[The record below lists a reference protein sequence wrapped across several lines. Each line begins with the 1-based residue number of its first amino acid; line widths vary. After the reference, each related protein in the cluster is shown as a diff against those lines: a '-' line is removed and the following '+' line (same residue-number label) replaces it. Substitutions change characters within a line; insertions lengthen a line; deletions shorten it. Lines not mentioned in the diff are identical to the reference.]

1 MNTSASHPSLIGLR
15 GLRSAPALTSRER
28 QGLRAE
34 LDQKLSACE
43 WFTIGVMA
51 ADGAAAIATLRQL
64 ERQLGWSP
72 LETDRSEGDQSET
85 DRSEADETLSGGV
98 FLKGNQNTG
107 RFRVR
112 QESGLGLG
120 VLITGHSSL
129 APEAEDTWGPLPL
142 DFFA

>member
-1 MNTSASHPSLIGLR
+1 MNTSASHPSLIALR

-64 ERQLGWSP
+64 ERELGWSH
-72 LETDRSEGDQSET
+72 LETDQ
-85 DRSEADETLSGGV
+85 SEADETLSGGV

-107 RFRVR
+107 RFRLR